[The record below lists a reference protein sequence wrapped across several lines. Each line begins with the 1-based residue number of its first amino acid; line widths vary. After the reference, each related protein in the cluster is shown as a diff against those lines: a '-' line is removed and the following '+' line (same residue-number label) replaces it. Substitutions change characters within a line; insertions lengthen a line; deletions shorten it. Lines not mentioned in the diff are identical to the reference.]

1 MPAPNSALR
10 VVIVGAGIQGLAV
23 ALLMTETALSSS
35 IKIYS
40 REPVLGTTSAVAGG
54 LIEPG
59 FLPEYDDRIGQWF
72 AASRRRLRAMLAD
85 PAWYIKTSPVQVL
98 WRQDPGAPPWAGLV
112 DDFASSPSSRP
123 PYVQAWSYTT
133 EIVETPR
140 HLQELARRVT
150 ARGVQ
155 IVQREVA
162 ALAELGGEAELIVNC
177 AGVGARQLGDDLV
190 SPARGQVVIV
200 ERSAQ
205 IPDQVIL
212 DSERFAYVIPRITDV
227 VVGGTYDLDDWGR
240 DLRPAVA
247 DQIMQ
252 RAAVLLPALAG
263 ARVLDHRVGLRPVRQ
278 PTPRLELEVAA
289 AGTLIAHCYGA
300 GGAGITLSYGM
311 AADLLAQLQ
320 HALRQ
325 QPVARA

>member
-1 MPAPNSALR
+1 MPAQNSALR
-10 VVIVGAGIQGLAV
+10 VAIVGAGIHGLAV
-23 ALLMTETALSSS
+23 ALLLSETALLRS

-59 FLPEYDDRIGQWF
+59 FLPEYDARIGQWF

-85 PAWYIKTSPVQVL
+85 PAWYIKRSPVQVL
-98 WRQDPGAPPWAGLV
+98 WRHEAGAPAWATLV
-112 DDFASSPSSRP
+112 DDFACGPSSRP

-150 ARGVQ
+150 ARGVE
-155 IVQREVA
+155 IVQREVG
-162 ALAELGGEAELIVNC
+162 ALAELGAEAELVINC
-177 AGVGARQLGDDLV
+177 AGVGARHLGDELV
-190 SPARGQVVIV
+190 TPARGQVVIV

-205 IPDQVIL
+205 IPEKVIL
-212 DSERFAYVIPRITDV
+212 DSEQFSYIIPRITDV
-227 VVGGTYDLDDWGR
+227 VVGGTYELDDWGR

-247 DQIMQ
+247 EKIMQ
-252 RAAVLLPALAG
+252 RAAVLLPELAG
-263 ARVLDHRVGLRPVRQ
+263 ARILDHRVGLRPVRQ
-278 PTPRLELEVAA
+278 PTPRLEIEVP
-289 AGTLIAHCYGA
+289 AGGPLIAHCYGA

-320 HALRQ
+320 RALR
-325 QPVARA
+325 

>member
-1 MPAPNSALR
+1 MQGKNS

-23 ALLMTETALSSS
+23 ALLLSETAQVGA

-40 REPVLGTTSAVAGG
+40 MEPVRHTTSAVAGG

-72 AASRRRLRAMLAD
+72 AASRLRLGAMLAD
-85 PAWYIKTSPVQVL
+85 PAWYIRRAPVRVL
-98 WRQDPGAPPWAGLV
+98 WRQDKDAPGWAGLV
-112 DDFASSPSSRP
+112 DDFLSGPASRP

-133 EIVETPR
+133 EVVETPR
-140 HLQELARRVT
+140 HLQELVRRVT

-155 IVQREVA
+155 IVDRQVH
-162 ALAELGGEAELIVNC
+162 ALGELGAEADIVINC
-177 AGVGARQLGDDLV
+177 AGVGARHLGDDGV
-190 SPARGQVVIV
+190 TPARGQVVIV

-205 IPDQVIL
+205 IPDQVIM
-212 DSERFAYVIPRITDV
+212 DAEQFTYVIPRITDV
-227 VVGGTYDLDDWGR
+227 VVGGTYELDDWGR

-252 RAAVLLPALAG
+252 RATVLLPQLAG
-263 ARVLDHRVGLRPVRQ
+263 VRVLDHRVGLRPVRQ
-278 PTPRLELEVAA
+278 PAPRLEVELAA
-289 AGTLIAHCYGA
+289 SGTLLGHCYGA

-311 AADLLAQLQ
+311 AAELVTKLQRALHAQG
-320 HALRQ
+320 RG
-325 QPVARA
+325 